1 LVVEDEWLIAEYLKE
16 LLRDEG
22 YEVEGPAASVA
33 EAQLLIEQREPDVA
47 IIDFRLNGETSEPIA
62 KILAGKQIP
71 FVFMSGLAQDDLPE
85 ALQVYQSVTKPID
98 SARLRSLLWELLSPG
113 GDQSEA
119 AFDTAQATFKPH
131 GCCAICSRLKVAFIP
146 GCPGALP

>member
-1 LVVEDEWLIAEYLKE
+1 MSGCVRGTCVVEHPALARNALKHGAPGARSGSA
-16 LLRDEG
+16 L
-22 YEVEGPAASVA
+22 EVEGPGASVA

-47 IIDFRLNGETSEPIA
+47 IIDFRLNGETSEPVA

-98 SARLRSLLWELLSPG
+98 SARLRSLLRALLSPG
-113 GDQSEA
+113 GD
-119 AFDTAQATFKPH
+119 
-131 GCCAICSRLKVAFIP
+131 
-146 GCPGALP
+146 